1 MVPQTANS
9 MHCWYHLTKTLEV
22 RRREKVV
29 DLGGK
34 LKRNKISKR
43 LVVVQKPDLGQRRLE
58 N

>member
-1 MVPQTANS
+1 